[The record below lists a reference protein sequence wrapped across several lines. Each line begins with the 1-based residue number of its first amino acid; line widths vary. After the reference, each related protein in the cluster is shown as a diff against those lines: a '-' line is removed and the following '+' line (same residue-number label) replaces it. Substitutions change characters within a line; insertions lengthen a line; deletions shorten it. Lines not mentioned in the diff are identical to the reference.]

1 MHELS
6 IALGIVD
13 IATRTCAEAGATQ
26 VESITLEI
34 GTLAG
39 VQMDAL
45 LFVWPSAVEN
55 TVLQHAERII
65 EQPQGE
71 AICLECS
78 TTFPMQKQFDACPNC
93 QSYFKEVL
101 RGKELNVRSMA
112 LTVPDTHPG

>member
-13 IATRTCAEAGATQ
+13 IATNTCREAGATK

-34 GTLAG
+34 GELAG
-39 VQMDAL
+39 IQMDSL
-45 LFVWPSAVEN
+45 LFVWPSAVAN
-55 TVLQHAERII
+55 TVLQDAERII
-65 EQPQGE
+65 EQPPGE

-78 TTFPMQKQFDACPNC
+78 TTFPIKKQFDACPNC
-93 QSYFKEVL
+93 QSYFKEVI

-112 LTVPDTHPG
+112 LTVPDEHPL